1 MKNKVNKE
9 NRLNKKF
16 KITLIIFIITVII
29 TLVLILGKGKIF
41 GFRLI
46 PVSETETAET
56 HTIQLVSD
64 SYYLSVEDGVTELY
78 VTIDGNDV
86 TGGYELVVSDTDVVS
101 LEGNTVTAL
110 EEGVTTI
117 TAISTEYDI
126 QSEITIN
133 VVEFVTRLVISSEYK
148 TIDVGEQTQISY
160 TTTPK
165 DATVNV
171 TYASSDE
178 TIATVDSNGIVTGVA
193 EGSVSIIVTDE
204 ISGRTTSY
212 TINVEE

>member
-16 KITLIIFIITVII
+16 KITLIIFIITVVI

-86 TGGYELVVSDTDVVS
+86 TGGYEFL
-101 LEGNTVTAL
+101 
-110 EEGVTTI
+110 
-117 TAISTEYDI
+117 I
-126 QSEITIN
+126 QTW
-133 VVEFVTRLVISSEYK
+133 FH
-148 TIDVGEQTQISY
+148 
-160 TTTPK
+160 
-165 DATVNV
+165 
-171 TYASSDE
+171 
-178 TIATVDSNGIVTGVA
+178 
-193 EGSVSIIVTDE
+193 
-204 ISGRTTSY
+204 
-212 TINVEE
+212 